1 MPIMPARINKN
12 PLKCIFFYHFIY
24 NLKHQLINMGKFYV
38 TVVKSLKKY
47 RVCREDIQSV
57 FAQKKKIT
65 PAIPRYRKFEKD
77 LQFDRLTN

>member
-1 MPIMPARINKN
+1 
-12 PLKCIFFYHFIY
+12 
-24 NLKHQLINMGKFYV
+24 MGKFYV